1 LFEGEGLLTLNV
13 KPDFFPSWVKSEGD
27 AGDIAIS
34 SRIRLARNLK
44 GFPFPNYANETQL
57 SSINNQISLV
67 VKEKPP
73 IEPLAAVKLEEL
85 SANERLILVEKHLCS
100 PQFIERPHLRMI
112 LINQEQSVSVMI
124 NEEDHLRIQA
134 ITPGFSLE
142 GALSL
147 ANQMDDYLEEHLD
160 VCFDENYGY
169 LTACPTNAGTGLRA
183 SVMLHL
189 PALAMV
195 DQVKKVL
202 SALTHIGI
210 SIRGLYGEGTESV
223 GDIYQI
229 SNSVTLGRTESDL
242 SSNLKS
248 VCRQVIER
256 ERMVRESLLKDSK
269 IQLEDRVCRSY
280 GILSQ
285 ARMLSTQE
293 ALKLLS
299 DVKLGVEL
307 GIIPKIHKM
316 MLKELLFIIRASI
329 LQKNAGKELSPA
341 ERDYYRAKIVRDKLR
356 MQDGSES
363 DV

>member
-1 LFEGEGLLTLNV
+1 LNIQDNL
-13 KPDFFPSWVKSEGD
+13 PDFFPSWVKSEGD
-27 AGDIAIS
+27 AGDVAIS
-34 SRIRLARNLK
+34 SRIRLARNVK
-44 GFPFPNYANETQL
+44 GFPFPGYANETQL
-57 SSINNQISLV
+57 GSVNGEIGRII
-67 VKEKPP
+67 KEKPP
-73 IEPLAAVKLEEL
+73 IEPLALVKVEEL
-85 SANERLILVEKHLCS
+85 NSNDRLILVEKHLCS
-100 PQFIERPHLRMI
+100 PQFIDRPHMRML
-112 LINQEQSVSVMI
+112 LINQEQSVSIMI

-142 GALSL
+142 GALGL

-160 VCFDENYGY
+160 LCFDESYGY

-189 PALAMV
+189 PGLAMV

-229 SNSVTLGRTESDL
+229 SNSVTLGRTEADL

-256 ERMVRESLLKDSK
+256 ERLVRESLLKDSK
-269 IQLEDRVCRSY
+269 VQLEDRVCRSY

-285 ARMLSTQE
+285 ARMLSSQE

-307 GIIPKIHKM
+307 GIIPKIDKM
-316 MLKELLFIIRASI
+316 MLKELLFTIRASI
-329 LQKNAGKELSPA
+329 LQKVIGKELSPA
-341 ERDYYRAKIVRDKLR
+341 ERDYYRAKIMRDKLR
-356 MQDGSES
+356 VHDGSE
-363 DV
+363 